1 MVQVMAQSRRVI
13 PLAVL
18 TLGAV
23 VAVSVGVGL
32 TVKARAGDAAPE
44 SPFRLSSY
52 SIWAGQSTTL
62 VQSSPAGAI
71 QRIDWGDGSVETVPG
86 AAQVAH
92 VYETV
97 GTFTPTV
104 TVGDE
109 APRSLGSVTV
119 STVIGA
125 YEVETSTAWPGEA
138 VTLAYQTYDEAD
150 NVKISWGDGTTSVVR
165 ASVTRTTAS
174 HTYKAAGAFE
184 ITAAPANES
193 GTATPRKVGTVTVQK
208 DGSRP
213 TITLT
218 TPSRPAL
225 ARSWA
230 TLTGTAADTGVGL
243 ESVALTAVFKRDT
256 TWFAFTSAGWTK
268 VKSAAA
274 ATRRA
279 RPIVVTPDATG
290 VWRTRFSAP
299 ADGTLRI
306 TYTAIDKAGNRS
318 VPKAVAQNITG

>member
-1 MVQVMAQSRRVI
+1 MAQSRRALPIVS
-13 PLAVL
+13 L

-32 TVKARAGDAAPE
+32 AVKARAGDAAPD
-44 SPFRLSSY
+44 SPYRLSSY

-62 VQSSPAGAI
+62 VESAPAGTT

-92 VYETV
+92 VYERV

-109 APRSLGSVTV
+109 APEPLGSVTV
-119 STVIGA
+119 STVIGG
-125 YEVETSTAWPGEA
+125 YEIEKATTWPGEA

-193 GTATPRKVGTVTVQK
+193 GTATPRAVGTVTVQK

-213 TITLT
+213 TISMT

-230 TLTGTAADTGVGL
+230 SLTGKASDTGVGL
-243 ESVALTAVFKRDT
+243 QSVALTAVFKRDT
-256 TWFAFTSAGWTK
+256 TWYAYTSAGWTK
-268 VKSAAA
+268 VKSAAV

-279 RPIVVTPDATG
+279 RPIVVTPDAEG

-299 ADGTLRI
+299 ANGTLRI

-318 VPKAVAQNITG
+318 VPKAVAQTITG